1 MITEALTFDDV
12 LLVPKR
18 SSVTSRKDVDTHT
31 RLSRNIELNIPL
43 VSANMDTVTE
53 SSMAITMA
61 RAGGIGIIHR
71 FMSIEE
77 QVKEVQHVK
86 RADNIVINEPFT
98 ITPDKTLGDVKELLS
113 HYQVSSILVVNYEGK
128 LEGILTRR
136 DMMWEDDMAKQVK
149 EIMTSKESLI
159 TAPRTITHEEA
170 KKILA
175 KYRLEKLPLVDGVG
189 ALQGLITA
197 ADILKRIHHP
207 KATKDAR
214 GRLRVGAAIGVKDD
228 FLQRAQALVEAGC
241 DVLVVDIAHGHSDLA
256 INAVKEL
263 KKRMPH
269 IDVIA
274 GNVATVEGTKD
285 LIEAG
290 ADAIKV
296 GVGGGSICITRIVT
310 GSGVPQLH
318 AILECT
324 KVAKEAGVPIIADGG
339 IRNSGD
345 MTKALAAGAS
355 SVMLGNLLAGT
366 DESPG
371 ITIFRNGV
379 KQKIC
384 RGMASLGANLGRKE
398 RQGEKDDNPNEFVAE
413 GVEATVPYRGKSE
426 EVIYQLVG
434 GLRSGI
440 SYCGARNIA
449 EMQQNAQFIK
459 MSPAGLRESH
469 PHDVNV
475 MK

>member
-1 MITEALTFDDV
+1 MQEALTFDDV
-12 LLVPKR
+12 LLIPKR
-18 SSVTSRKDVDTHT
+18 SSIISRKDVDTVT
-31 RLSRNIELNIPL
+31 LLSRNINLNIPL

-53 SSMAITMA
+53 SNMAIVLA

-71 FMSIEE
+71 FLSIDD
-77 QVKEVQHVK
+77 QVKEVQRVK

-113 HYQVSSILVVNYEGK
+113 HYQVSSILVVNPDGQ
-128 LEGILTRR
+128 LLGILTKR
-136 DMMWEDDMAKQVK
+136 DMMWEDDLTKPVN
-149 EIMTSKESLI
+149 ELMTSKEKLI

-175 KYRLEKLPLVDGVG
+175 KHRLEKLPLVDERGK
-189 ALQGLITA
+189 LQGLITA
-197 ADILKRIHHP
+197 TDILKRMHHP
-207 KATKDAR
+207 KATKDER

-256 INAVKEL
+256 INTVKEL
-263 KKRMPH
+263 KKRTPKTE
-269 IDVIA
+269 IIA
-274 GNVATVEGTKD
+274 GNVATAEGTKD
-285 LIEAG
+285 LIDAG
-290 ADAIKV
+290 ADAVKC
-296 GVGGGSICITRIVT
+296 GVGGGSICVTRIVT

-318 AILECT
+318 AIIDCIKIGKQT
-324 KVAKEAGVPIIADGG
+324 GVPIIADGG
-339 IRNSGD
+339 IKNSGD
-345 MTKALAAGAS
+345 ITKALAAGAS

-371 ITIFRNGV
+371 ITIFRNGI

-384 RGMASLGANLGRKE
+384 RGMASFGANLGRKE
-398 RQGEKDDNPNEFVAE
+398 RQGEKEENPNEFVAE
-413 GVEATVPYRGKSE
+413 GVEATVPYRGKAE
-426 EVIYQLVG
+426 EVIHQLVG

-440 SYCGARNIA
+440 SYCGARNIS
-449 EMQQNAQFIK
+449 EMQQNAEFLK

-475 MK
+475 VK